1 MKKLAKGILY
11 AGGLIGSFAA
21 GALFIAGTLVAH
33 HETAGNADLVMD
45 DEQLKVTFIGVH
57 KRHGA
62 PGCYP
67 GILEVK
73 EKNH

>member
-21 GALFIAGTLVAH
+21 GALFIAGTLIAY
-33 HETAGNADLVMD
+33 HETAENADLVVDNESM
-45 DEQLKVTFIGVH
+45 KVTFIGLH
-57 KRHGA
+57 KRHFE
-62 PGCYP
+62 PGVYP

-73 EKNH
+73 NH

>member
-11 AGGLIGSFAA
+11 AGGLIGSFVA
-21 GALFIAGTLVAH
+21 GALFIAGTLIAY
-33 HETAGNADLVMD
+33 HEAAENADLVVDNEAM
-45 DEQLKVTFIGVH
+45 KVTFIGLR
-57 KRHGA
+57 KRHFE
-62 PGCYP
+62 PGVYP

>member
-11 AGGLIGSFAA
+11 AGGLIGSFV
-21 GALFIAGTLVAH
+21 AGTLFITAMLVFD
-33 HETAGNADLVMD
+33 HETAEDADLVVD
-45 DEQLKVTFIGVH
+45 NEQLKVTFIGLH
-57 KRHGA
+57 KRHFE
-62 PGCYP
+62 PGVYP

>member
-11 AGGLIGSFAA
+11 TGGLIGSFVAGAMAITAMLVFDHAAA
-21 GALFIAGTLVAH
+21 GD
-33 HETAGNADLVMD
+33 ADFVVDNESM
-45 DEQLKVTFIGVH
+45 KVTFIGVH

>member
-11 AGGLIGSFAA
+11 TGGLIGSFAA
-21 GALFIAGTLVAH
+21 GALFIAGTLVAY
-33 HETAGNADLVMD
+33 HETAENADLVMD
-45 DEQLKVTFIGVH
+45 NDRMKVTFIGVH

-73 EKNH
+73 NH

>member
-11 AGGLIGSFAA
+11 AGGLIGSFVA
-21 GALFIAGTLVAH
+21 GALFIAGTLIAY
-33 HETAGNADLVMD
+33 HETAEDADLVVDNEAM
-45 DEQLKVTFIGVH
+45 KVTFFGLH
-57 KRHGA
+57 KHHFE
-62 PGCYP
+62 PGIYP

>member
-1 MKKLAKGILY
+1 MKKLTKGILY

-21 GALFIAGTLVAH
+21 GALFVAGTLVAY
-33 HETAGNADLVMD
+33 HETAENADLVVDNESM
-45 DEQLKVTFIGVH
+45 KVTFIGLR
-57 KRHGA
+57 KRHFE
-62 PGCYP
+62 PGVYP

>member
-21 GALFIAGTLVAH
+21 GALFIAGMLVLD
-33 HETAGNADLVMD
+33 HETAGDADLVVDNERM
-45 DEQLKVTFIGVH
+45 KVTFIGVR

>member
-11 AGGLIGSFAA
+11 AGGLIGSFVA
-21 GALFIAGTLVAH
+21 GAWCIAAMLVFE
-33 HETAGNADLVMD
+33 HETAGDADLVMD
-45 DEQLKVTFIGVH
+45 NDRMKVTFIGLH
-57 KRHGA
+57 KYHEK
-62 PGCYP
+62 PGYYP

>member
-21 GALFIAGTLVAH
+21 GAWFIAGMLILE
-33 HETAGNADLVMD
+33 HENAGDADFVVDNERM
-45 DEQLKVTFIGVH
+45 KVTFIGVR
-57 KRHGA
+57 KRHGT
-62 PGCYP
+62 PGYYP

-73 EKNH
+73 NH

>member
-21 GALFIAGTLVAH
+21 GAWCITAMLVCNHKIAGD
-33 HETAGNADLVMD
+33 ADLVMD
-45 DEQLKVTFIGVH
+45 NDRMKVTFIGAR
-57 KRHGA
+57 KRRFE
-62 PGCYP
+62 PGYYP

-73 EKNH
+73 DH

>member
-11 AGGLIGSFAA
+11 AGGLIGSFVA
-21 GALFIAGTLVAH
+21 GAWCIAAMLVFE
-33 HETAGNADLVMD
+33 HETAGDADLVVDNERM
-45 DEQLKVTFIGVH
+45 KVTFVGVR
-57 KRHGA
+57 KYHGK

-73 EKNH
+73 KNH

>member
-21 GALFIAGTLVAH
+21 GALFIAGTLIAY
-33 HETAGNADLVMD
+33 HETAENADLVVDNEKM
-45 DEQLKVTFIGVH
+45 KVTFIGL
-57 KRHGA
+57 RERRFG
-62 PGCYP
+62 PGYYP

-73 EKNH
+73 EKIH

>member
-11 AGGLIGSFAA
+11 AGGLIGSFVA
-21 GALFIAGTLVAH
+21 GALFIAGTIVAH
-33 HETAGNADLVMD
+33 HETAVDNEDM
-45 DEQLKVTFIGVH
+45 KVTFIGLRKYH
-57 KRHGA
+57 EK
-62 PGCYP
+62 PGYYP